1 MGINSHSIDFYYTY
15 AQADIPKVKDVYIEF
30 LQSVFMCKQKHQ
42 SCGTKGS
49 KSDSKQEASRRVRL
63 IHDSLFPRKL
73 SALYIWMTICY
84 VPGHSQILS
93 ELLMNDI
100 NIIGGLLG
108 EEMFLFLTKIGS
120 DGEY

>member
-1 MGINSHSIDFYYTY
+1 
-15 AQADIPKVKDVYIEF
+15 
-30 LQSVFMCKQKHQ
+30 
-42 SCGTKGS
+42 
-49 KSDSKQEASRRVRL
+49 
-63 IHDSLFPRKL
+63 
-73 SALYIWMTICY
+73 MTICY

>member
-1 MGINSHSIDFYYTY
+1 
-15 AQADIPKVKDVYIEF
+15 
-30 LQSVFMCKQKHQ
+30 MCKQKHQ